1 MTRQG
6 GACPKLTVLPLSIP
20 SQKLLRLKRSGV
32 IIAPIRLYLLVIA
45 DKRLNDY
52 SLVIASAK
60 KGQTTMLTPFQVSEA
75 LQVPGSTVRRWAL
88 RFEKH
93 LSQRTGKKRNYTMS
107 DLDTFRRIRD
117 LSASGF
123 GLDRIDS
130 MLEVVERP
138 QDPSTALVSLA
149 DIAQALEAVN
159 SKNAFLEQHL
169 DQQTKRLDALTA
181 WITLPWWKRLFQQ
194 MPK

>member
-1 MTRQG
+1 
-6 GACPKLTVLPLSIP
+6 
-20 SQKLLRLKRSGV
+20 
-32 IIAPIRLYLLVIA
+32 
-45 DKRLNDY
+45 
-52 SLVIASAK
+52 
-60 KGQTTMLTPFQVSEA
+60 MLTPFQVSEA

-88 RFEKH
+88 RYEKH

-130 MLEVVERP
+130 MLEIVERP

-149 DIAQALEAVN
+149 DVAQAIEAVN
-159 SKNAFLEQHL
+159 SKSAFLEQQL
-169 DQQTKRLDALTA
+169 DQQTKQIDQQTKQIA
-181 WITLPWWKRLFQQ
+181 WLMLPWWKRLFNQ
-194 MPK
+194 MPGIEQQENN